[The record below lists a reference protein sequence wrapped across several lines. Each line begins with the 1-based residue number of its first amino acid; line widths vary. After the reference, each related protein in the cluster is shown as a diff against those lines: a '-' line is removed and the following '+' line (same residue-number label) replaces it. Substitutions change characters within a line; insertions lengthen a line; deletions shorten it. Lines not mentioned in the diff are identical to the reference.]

1 MMRLTLLPRI
11 HTEDPAGP
19 AMPLQPYTSSDL
31 LYLRKASSD
40 HGLPLRDRP
49 FGYTERSKN
58 VQCRLISK
66 PRRDGTISKLLR
78 LGRKLERRSLCSF
91 LAFSSFFFYR
101 HICKNSVIFL
111 SLVSLALQK
120 VLHNQNELMQIINL
134 KKTKQRFAC

>member
-78 LGRKLERRSLCSF
+78 LGRKLEQRPRCSS
-91 LAFSSFFFYR
+91 LAFSCFFF
-101 HICKNSVIFL
+101 IDTSCKNSVTFL
-111 SLVSLALQK
+111 SLVSLVLRK
-120 VLHNQNELMQIINL
+120 VIVLHNQNELMQIIN
-134 KKTKQRFAC
+134 